1 MVRFVNQKL
10 LAVVLAILGASS
22 AFCVDQQL
30 LSDLGGV
37 YDGKYVSGYY
47 ELIESGGTTLPIGK
61 RYQGRLVIP
70 KRKGRKLKGSFVS
83 GAGRLDFSQ
92 RVRNIKSN
100 RASAKYRSPLVLT
113 LRKADNPDGLPPF
126 VGAFRVKAVRKE
138 YGEFLNMTFWGVQV
152 VDDGGSVRMFKVQG
166 KFRTRRK

>member
-1 MVRFVNQKL
+1 MLRSSYFPAMVRFVNQKL

-61 RYQGRLVIP
+61 RLCCFRLQ
-70 KRKGRKLKGSFVS
+70 LVS
-83 GAGRLDFSQ
+83 E
-92 RVRNIKSN
+92 VNKE
-100 RASAKYRSPLVLT
+100 
-113 LRKADNPDGLPPF
+113 
-126 VGAFRVKAVRKE
+126 KE
-138 YGEFLNMTFWGVQV
+138 YLMKNREVMVPQTCFSALQV
-152 VDDGGSVRMFKVQG
+152 LF
-166 KFRTRRK
+166 